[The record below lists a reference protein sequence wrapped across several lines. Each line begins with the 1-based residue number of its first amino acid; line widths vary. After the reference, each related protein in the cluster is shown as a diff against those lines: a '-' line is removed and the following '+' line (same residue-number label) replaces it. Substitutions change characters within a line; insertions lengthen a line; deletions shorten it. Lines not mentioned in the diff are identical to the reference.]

1 MSRPNPKPN
10 HVYVVQVY
18 FDIGTPSDIFN
29 VVRAAI
35 DRHLAANQKELSG
48 DYACCNFGCGDP
60 MKIKFCVY
68 FE

>member
-1 MSRPNPKPN
+1 MLL
-10 HVYVVQVY
+10 QVF

-35 DRHLAANQKELSG
+35 DRHMAAHQKELSG